1 MRLKTLKSIEIAIDL
16 VLFLITLPFLIIN
29 KLLLVLA
36 YPFGKVVEWKEY
48 LMLVIGNKLLLLS
61 KEVKDGTI
69 KNKGMLKTLTALGAY
84 VRLKYED
91 YRLTEK

>member
-1 MRLKTLKSIEIAIDL
+1 MRLKTLKSVEIAIGL
-16 VLFLITLPFLIIN
+16 ALFLITLPFLIIN

-36 YPFGKVVEWKEY
+36 YPFGKVLEWKEY
-48 LMLVIGNKLLLLS
+48 LMLVTGNKLLLLS

-69 KNKGMLKTLTALGAY
+69 KNKDMLKTLTALSAY